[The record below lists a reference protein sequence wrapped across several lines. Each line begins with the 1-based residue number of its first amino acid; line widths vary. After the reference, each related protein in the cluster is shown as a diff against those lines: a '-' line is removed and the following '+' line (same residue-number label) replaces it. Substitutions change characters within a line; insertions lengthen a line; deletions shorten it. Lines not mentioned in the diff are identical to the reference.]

1 MLFMNGS
8 RLKKLNGAD
17 TSAAVENDIL
27 GAGYAPFEEGALEGL
42 AAMEIFK
49 ARGRRTRRRKKE
61 DGKYVRLYLYSSPDS
76 AESWEFVVMNAE
88 KKHRKRGADGKKF
101 EPLYYKIF
109 FKKI

>member
-1 MLFMNGS
+1 MKALRLWKYS
-8 RLKKLNGAD
+8 RRADGAR
-17 TSAAVENDIL
+17 A
-27 GAGYAPFEEGALEGL
+27 GA
-42 AAMEIFK
+42 
-49 ARGRRTRRRKKE
+49 KKE
-61 DGKYVRLYLYSSPDS
+61 DGKYVRLYLYSSPES

>member
-49 ARGRRTRRRKKE
+49 ARGRRTRRRKKRT
-61 DGKYVRLYLYSSPDS
+61 GNMCVSTST
-76 AESWEFVVMNAE
+76 
-88 KKHRKRGADGKKF
+88 
-101 EPLYYKIF
+101 PLPIAPRAGNLW
-109 FKKI
+109 

>member
-1 MLFMNGS
+1 MNGS

-61 DGKYVRLYLYSSPDS
+61 DGKYVRLYLYSSPES
-76 AESWEFVVMNAE
+76 AASSADTYISLMTLSVVTEERRSTPFVS
-88 KKHRKRGADGKKF
+88 GSS
-101 EPLYYKIF
+101 PL
-109 FKKI
+109 